1 MRNTMKITRTMTPLK
16 SRAAAAALLACLLL
30 AGCASAK
37 KPQAELFDLGLA
49 PPAAAMPALPP
60 LALAEVNAPEW
71 LDSPAIFYR
80 LAYASARQPRPYAHS
95 RWSMPPAQLFAQRL
109 KSRIGQ
115 AGGTLVSAS
124 DGATGVPVLHLEADE
139 LSQVFDSAERSD
151 GLVAMRLSVLNGKR
165 LVGQK
170 SFVRRMPA
178 TSLDA
183 AGGVEAIAAASDAV
197 IADMLLWLASLDLRA
212 Q

>member
-1 MRNTMKITRTMTPLK
+1 MRNLMKNTTPMKALNL
-16 SRAAAAALLACLLL
+16 RAAAAVLLCCALL
-30 AGCASAK
+30 AGCNSVK

-49 PPAAAMPALPP
+49 TAAAAMPALPP

-80 LAYASARQPRPYAHS
+80 LAYAGARQPRPYANS

-109 KSRIGQ
+109 KARIGQ
-115 AGGTLVSAS
+115 AGGTLLSAS

-139 LSQVFDSAERSD
+139 LSQVFESPERSD

-170 SFVRRMPA
+170 SFVQRMPA
-178 TSLDA
+178 PSADA

-197 IADMLLWLASLDLRA
+197 IADMLRWLATLELRG